1 MIALMPA
8 KTVNGQTLHY
18 EIAGEGQPVVLLH
31 GFPLD
36 SRIWTKQREALA
48 AKHHVITPDL
58 RGFGRSASLS
68 KFTLGEL
75 AEDVHALLV
84 ELKALPCVLGGLSMG
99 GYVALEYVRKFPAD
113 LEGLMLIDTKAE
125 GDTPEG
131 KAGRDKM
138 IQLVREKGSP
148 AVAEAMMPK
157 MLAADSEKNRPA
169 VARELRGIMEKC
181 PALTI
186 EHALAAMRDR
196 ADHSGNLA
204 SIAVPTLIIVGEA
217 DAITPPAMA
226 EAMNKAIPR
235 SQMVMIKGAGHL
247 TSMEQPE
254 QTARAIADFL
264 QHC

>member
-1 MIALMPA
+1 MPA

-18 EIAGEGQPVVLLH
+18 EIAGQGQPLVLLH

-36 SRIWTKQREALA
+36 SRIWLKQREALS
-48 AKHHVITPDL
+48 AKHQVITPDL
-58 RGFGRSASLS
+58 RGFGQSASAT

-99 GYVALEYVRKFPAD
+99 GYVALEYVRKFPGD
-113 LEGLMLIDTKAE
+113 LKGLIVIDTKAE

-131 KAGRDKM
+131 KQGRDKM

-157 MLAADSEKNRPA
+157 MLAPEAQKNRPA
-169 VARELRGIMEKC
+169 VARELRTIMEEC
-181 PALTI
+181 AALTI

-196 ADHSGNLA
+196 ADHSGNLP
-204 SIAVPTLIIVGEA
+204 SIAVPTLVVVGES
-217 DAITPPAMA
+217 DAITPPAKA
-226 EAMNKAIPR
+226 QEMNQAIQR
-235 SQMVMIKGAGHL
+235 SQMAVIRGAGHM
-247 TSMEQPE
+247 TPMEQPE
-254 QTARAIADFL
+254 QTTRAIADFL
-264 QHC
+264 EHC